1 MTPLFL
7 NYFFKKGMF
16 FVSVFFDCKNPF
28 SKNTETNLAFGYIQ
42 KGNPYRIVRFKIM
55 KTAFSVV

>member
-1 MTPLFL
+1 MTPLFF
-7 NYFFKKGMF
+7 NFFPKKEMF

-42 KGNPYRIVRFKIM
+42 KGNPYRIVRFKIK
-55 KTAFSVV
+55 KTAFNVV